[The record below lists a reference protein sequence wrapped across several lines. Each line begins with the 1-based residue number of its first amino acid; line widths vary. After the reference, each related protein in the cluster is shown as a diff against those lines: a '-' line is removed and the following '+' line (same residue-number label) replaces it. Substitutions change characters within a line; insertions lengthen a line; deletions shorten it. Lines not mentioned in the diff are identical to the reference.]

1 MQPRSRGS
9 RCTRNP
15 IRVNRRI
22 ITRPCPIHGTLN
34 NRWHPLGLVRLLKC
48 VRLRPAITNSSSN
61 NNNTII
67 ITTRTTITTSSS
79 SSSSHRS
86 CRQLNNNI
94 TTTTTTTS
102 ISTTTIDRRIKTIID
117 LEALSCRL
125 RRRLNRRRS
134 CRRGSRRPPM
144 GPTRPTRVR
153 TACRPS
159 T

>member
-48 VRLRPAITNSSSN
+48 VRLRPAITNSS
-61 NNNTII
+61 NTII
-67 ITTRTTITTSSS
+67 TTTRTTITTSNSS

-86 CRQLNNNI
+86 CRQLNNNNI
-94 TTTTTTTS
+94 TTTTTTS

-144 GPTRPTRVR
+144 DPTRPTRVR